1 MWHGKVPEIHNDRS
15 PELVPDKDE
24 DGYLVFKDHP
34 EFRPNLS
41 PKEVDS
47 SSSSSPRATFT
58 RLE

>member
-41 PKEVDS
+41 PKEVE
-47 SSSSSPRATFT
+47 SSSPRATFT
-58 RLE
+58 LLE